1 HADSAKLPELVAG
14 AIVATIAATGT
25 ELVRGQRVAGIAVR
39 PAFLRR
45 AWRPVAGAVPDIGR
59 LTVAAFSQLVRP
71 RAARGRVIG
80 LPFPHGGDNPDENA
94 RRDLAQVFGALSVIG
109 AVVFARLLER
119 DL

>member
-1 HADSAKLPELVAG
+1 MQARRSLVFWLAAWAFAFALWMVHADSAKLPELVAG

-80 LPFPHGGDNPDENA
+80 LPFPHGGD
-94 RRDLAQVFGALSVIG
+94 
-109 AVVFARLLER
+109 
-119 DL
+119 